1 MKKRIRL
8 SQVRIGMFVEEL
20 ESTRRALRTGPFL
33 VETAADVERVLQSSA
48 LSAVINTERGV
59 DTSDGVSIWSADQ
72 RGLEATLLARF
83 TREEIRE
90 ARQSVESTMPHVRSL
105 MGEARMNGVF
115 AVDSANAAVEQI
127 MAGATRNPGAL
138 LGILRLKKADQTTFL
153 HSLAVSALMIAFGR
167 RLGLS
172 ENELQLLGFGGL
184 VHDLGKMLM
193 PKEVLGKAGK
203 LTAQEVAIMHQHPQR
218 GHDLLRQ
225 IEGIDP
231 VVLDICLYHHE
242 RYDGAGYPSGLA
254 GEDIPY
260 AARLAAICDVYE
272 AMTTIRPY
280 KKAWSQA
287 DTIGMMMRASGH
299 FDPALL
305 RSFVSTMIL
314 TGEIL

>member
-1 MKKRIRL
+1 
-8 SQVRIGMFVEEL
+8 MFVEEL
-20 ESTRRALRTGPFL
+20 ESTKRAPKSAPFL
-33 VETAADVERVLQSSA
+33 VSTAADVKRVLQSSA
-48 LSAVINTERGV
+48 LSAVIDTERGV
-59 DTSDGVSIWSADQ
+59 DAVDGVSIWSAEQ
-72 RGLEATLLARF
+72 RQFEASLLATF

-90 ARQSVESTMPHVRSL
+90 AQQSVETTMPHVRSL

-167 RLGLS
+167 RLGLC
-172 ENELQLLGFGGL
+172 ENEIQLLGFGGL

-193 PKEVLGKAGK
+193 PKEVLGKKGK
-203 LTAQEVAIMHQHPQR
+203 LSAQETAIMQQHPQR
-218 GHDLLRQ
+218 GHALLSQ

-242 RYDGAGYPSGLA
+242 RYDGAGYPFGLA
-254 GEDIPY
+254 GEDIPR
-260 AARLAAICDVYE
+260 AARIAAICDVYE

-287 DTIGMMMRASGH
+287 DTVDMMMHASGH

-305 RSFVSTMIL
+305 RSFVSSMIL
-314 TGEIL
+314 TGEVL